1 MGILLI
7 TGSIAYIDES
17 RTNVQGKDRTFAEL
31 ECLDTARPLNETFYG
46 DIKAAYDCLEYMS
59 GLAGTALNG
68 TSVPLEGGSWGY
80 TRREPVGVC
89 VGIGAWNYPLQ
100 SAVWKSAPALAAGNS
115 IILKPAPE
123 TPLTALEI
131 AKLYIEAGVP
141 SGCVN
146 VLLGER
152 RGRATTSNASR
163 YWESILHRQR

>member
-1 MGILLI
+1 MQKRLRKNGNPTI
-7 TGSIAYIDES
+7 TGSITHIDES
-17 RTNVQGKDRTFAEL
+17 GQSLRERTELFAEL

-46 DIKAAYDCLEYMS
+46 DIKSAYDCLEYMS

-123 TPLTALEI
+123 TPLTALEM

-146 VLLGER
+146 VLLG
-152 RGRATTSNASR
+152 RGAVG
-163 YWESILHRQR
+163 